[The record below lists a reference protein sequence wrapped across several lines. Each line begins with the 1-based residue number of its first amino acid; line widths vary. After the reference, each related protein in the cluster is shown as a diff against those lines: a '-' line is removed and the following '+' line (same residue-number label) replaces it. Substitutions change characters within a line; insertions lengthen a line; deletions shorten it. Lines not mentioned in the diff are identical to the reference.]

1 MVYNITSLPS
11 PKKTLIRKGIVL
23 GGTIIGGIIAFAL
36 VSRSEPETDVEVVYE
51 EETETTYVTIP
62 EGDDEN

>member
-23 GGTIIGGIIAFAL
+23 GGTIIGGLIAFAL
-36 VSRSEPETDVEVVYE
+36 VSRSEPETDAEVEYE
-51 EETETTYVTIP
+51 ETVEEYVTV
-62 EGDDEN
+62 DTDED